1 MNQTMLLHARHDPK
15 LDHFPFVCYAY
26 TDVASQQTAPSL
38 LMLSLSILLLA
49 FCFISTNDC
58 RGVRRAV
65 QNGSSTGRGWNEGY
79 AALVYHGAC
88 PAGLGFY
95 AKGESKAAGE
105 SKGRADRRVDA
116 AGGEGVSW
124 RANNQMNGRW
134 ANAGWDFRLEA

>member
-1 MNQTMLLHARHDPK
+1 MNQTMPKHDPK
-15 LDHFPFVCYAY
+15 LDHFPYVMPTLMLHCNK
-26 TDVASQQTAPSL
+26 PPHPCLCSL
-38 LMLSLSILLLA
+38 LLILLLA

-65 QNGSSTGRGWNEGY
+65 QNGSSTGRAWNKGY

-105 SKGRADRRVDA
+105 SKGRADRRVGA
-116 AGGEGVSW
+116 AGGP
-124 RANNQMNGRW
+124 QL
-134 ANAGWDFRLEA
+134 AG